1 MSQDQDG
8 EERVLAYASRTLSAP
23 ERVYSVTRKEL
34 LAVVYGLKHFR
45 QYLIGHK
52 FVIRSDHAS
61 LQWIRRTPEPM
72 AQAGRWLAIIEE
84 FDFTVQ
90 HRAGSKHQDADALS
104 RRPSTEV
111 ESMVDDEPH
120 SVRENRDILVRT
132 VCSDPDYRPD
142 HVETHDEPVD
152 EKVIAGPT
160 LWHVHSSSELAELQ
174 RTDPDIGPVA
184 ELRLQ
189 FEEQPSFDMIRDR
202 NVNAK
207 IYWSQWPRLVAREG
221 ILYRTAFNRRGQPDG
236 LQLLVPASLRNE
248 MMDIV
253 HARLTGSHVGMGK
266 MMNQLFRRA
275 WWPLHGHPG

>member
-1 MSQDQDG
+1 
-8 EERVLAYASRTLSAP
+8 
-23 ERVYSVTRKEL
+23 
-34 LAVVYGLKHFR
+34 
-45 QYLIGHK
+45 
-52 FVIRSDHAS
+52 
-61 LQWIRRTPEPM
+61 M
-72 AQAGRWLAIIEE
+72 AQAGRWLVIMEE

-90 HRAGSKHQDADALS
+90 HRAGSKHQNADALS

-111 ESMVDDEPH
+111 QSMVDDEPH
-120 SVRENRDILVRT
+120 SVRESSDVLVRT
-132 VCSDPDYRPD
+132 VCSDPDYRPG
-142 HVETHDEPVD
+142 HVETHDESVD

-189 FEEQPSFDMIRDR
+189 FEEQPSFDTIRDR
-202 NVNAK
+202 SANAK
-207 IYWSQWPRLVAREG
+207 IYWSQWPRLVVHEG
-221 ILYRTAFNRRGQPDG
+221 ILYRVAFNRKGQPDG

-253 HARLTGSHVGMGK
+253 HSGFTGSHVGMGK

-275 WWPLHGHPG
+275 WWPGWRADLRRYYRRCPRCSRYHRGALPR